1 MAIDDATGSIQHN
14 VHDAFEDVRTAA
26 DTVEGTIGTTQ
37 TGFGGGA
44 GFYGTLSFGAD
55 FAGMASDKLP
65 DFDAAVDTYRNAIQD
80 IINGLQNKRTIIEEA
95 VKGEVANKVEDFF
108 NSVKD
113 LLNAYV
119 RAIDTE
125 KKLVHEA
132 NDNWIAA
139 AAKIS
144 GNISSDADSIR
155 SSAGTIT
162 VE

>member
-1 MAIDDATGSIQHN
+1 MAIEDATGSIQHN

-26 DTVEGTIGTTQ
+26 NTVEGTVGSAESFL
-37 TGFGGGA
+37 GF
-44 GFYGTLSFGAD
+44 TMTFGAD
-55 FAGMASDKLP
+55 FAGMATEKLP

-80 IINGLQNKRTIIEEA
+80 IINGLQNKRAIIEEA

-108 NSVKD
+108 NSVKE

>member
-14 VHDAFEDVRTAA
+14 VHDAFEDVKTAA
-26 DTVEGTIGTTQ
+26 INVDSTIGETQ
-37 TGFGGGA
+37 SNWIFGTA
-44 GFYGTLSFGAD
+44 TFGAD
-55 FAGMASDKLP
+55 FAGMATEKLP

-80 IINGLQNKRTIIEEA
+80 IINGLQNKRSIIEEA

-108 NSVKD
+108 NAVKE

-139 AAKIS
+139 ASKIS
-144 GNISSDADSIR
+144 GNISSDADTIR

>member
-1 MAIDDATGSIQHN
+1 MAIEDATGSIQHN
-14 VHDAFEDVRTAA
+14 VHDAFEDVKTAA
-26 DTVEGTIGTTQ
+26 NTVEGTVGSTETIL
-37 TGFGGGA
+37 GFTKA
-44 GFYGTLSFGAD
+44 FGAD
-55 FAGMASDKLP
+55 FAGMATEKLP
-65 DFDAAVDTYRNAIQD
+65 DFDSAVDTYRNAIQD
-80 IINGLQNKRTIIEEA
+80 IINGLQNKRAIIEEA

-108 NSVKD
+108 NSVKE